1 MKKLFSLALC
11 VLMAVVLCV
20 PAFAGAY
27 DDTIKAIPDLTEF
40 RYYEPAEIYGAEIS
54 LRGFCASQDGKYLFG
69 GYLSGNRGVVK
80 FDATSGDPLAVY
92 SIPEG
97 GGNPKSVATDDRG
110 YVYVGLSNEES
121 ANYITVVAVE
131 YATMTE
137 VARVKITL
145 NADGKAGMNGMQV
158 VKEGDKYVLYTSV
171 NYQHSLIAAI
181 DVTDVNAMKVETSFG
196 ENGYLQLAP
205 IATACAADKNFNVN
219 GVEVHC
225 FDIDADGNFYFAMC
239 VDSDDCDK
247 SNGIVKAS
255 KTGEYLGYA
264 ALIDEDTGDSWGEAY
279 GVSYYNGY
287 VFTCQYIA
295 AVAKVYVFDT
305 ETMTEV
311 KVLSLDGDT
320 LYGEL
325 TGIVVFSDKIFVSDQ
340 RSGNKSG
347 FWVVSNLNLPKE
359 SGTVVPPETNAPAS
373 SDAPASSEAPT
384 DTGAS
389 DPGTNPP
396 TGDFAIVVAAAALV
410 AVAGAMI
417 VTKRR
422 RA

>member
-11 VLMAVVLCV
+11 VLMAAVLCV
-20 PAFAGAY
+20 PAFAGAF
-27 DDTIKAIPDLTEF
+27 DDTIKAIPDLVEF
-40 RYYEPAEIYGAEIS
+40 RYYAPAEVFNAEIS
-54 LRGFCASQDGKYLFG
+54 LRGFCTSQDGKYLFG
-69 GYLSGNRGVVK
+69 GYLSGQRGVVK
-80 FDATSGDPLAVY
+80 FDANSGDPLAVY

-97 GGNPKSVATDDRG
+97 GGNPKSIATDDRG
-110 YVYVGLSNEES
+110 YLYVGLSNEES

-171 NYQHSLIAAI
+171 NYKHSLIASI
-181 DVTDVNAMKVETSFG
+181 DVTDPTAMAVNTSFG
-196 ENGYLQLAP
+196 DNGYLQLVP
-205 IATACAADKNFNVN
+205 IATAAGAANNIDVVES

-239 VDSDDCDK
+239 IDSNNCDK

-264 ALIDEDTGDSWGEAY
+264 DLKDPDTGDSWGEAY
-279 GVSYYNGY
+279 GVSYFNGY
-287 VFTCQYIA
+287 VFTCQYIS
-295 AVAKVYVFDT
+295 AVAKVYVFDA
-305 ETMTEV
+305 ETMAEV
-311 KVLSLDGDT
+311 KVLSLEGDT

-325 TGIVVFSDKIFVSDQ
+325 IGIKVFSDKIFVADQ
-340 RSGNKSG
+340 RSGVNSG
-347 FWVVSNLNLPKE
+347 FWFAYNLELPTGSTE
-359 SGTVVPPETNAPAS
+359 VDPPAS
-373 SDAPASSEAPT
+373 SEEPASSEAPT
-384 DTGAS
+384 DTGS
-389 DPGTNPP
+389 VDPNPNP
-396 TGDFAIVVAAAALV
+396 DTGDFAIVVAAAALI
-410 AVAGAMI
+410 AVVGAM
-417 VTKRR
+417 VVSKRR